1 MLEPAH
7 CFPHQL
13 WRAAQIPLRIGD
25 VDMAEVGGQDRQATF
40 WVLIVAAGAIV
51 PEFSRIGIVEGYRAA
66 RVVRAINRSM
76 N

>member
-40 WVLIVAAGAIV
+40 WVLIGLIPAYERIRGKYV
-51 PEFSRIGIVEGYRAA
+51 PHIVETWP
-66 RVVRAINRSM
+66 VVSGGVNFV
-76 N
+76 